1 MSDNSPTPTPSDRDF
16 DARTVAESDPRVQ
29 ALWRSYFAH
38 RDPADES
45 TLAAV
50 YMGTAIN
57 FALTLKRNWRWLLID
72 QDDAISAAAEGLLR
86 AVRVH
91 IPDGPIPFR
100 RHLRFWIKCQVK
112 KENREWRWPGLNLDR
127 EPLADE
133 VEAALRE
140 KHAERFAAAKRK
152 GRGVHM
158 SFILTPTGLR
168 SLSDRSPARDGRD
181 IERVTRVA
189 DRSLRDPSQ
198 VVADRELMT
207 RAMTGLVGVDRR
219 IFRLVGSLR

>member
-1 MSDNSPTPTPSDRDF
+1 MR
-16 DARTVAESDPRVQ
+16 
-29 ALWRSYFAH
+29 
-38 RDPADES
+38 
-45 TLAAV
+45 
-50 YMGTAIN
+50 
-57 FALTLKRNWRWLLID
+57 
-72 QDDAISAAAEGLLR
+72 
-86 AVRVH
+86 
-91 IPDGPIPFR
+91 
-100 RHLRFWIKCQVK
+100 
-112 KENREWRWPGLNLDR
+112 
-127 EPLADE
+127 

-219 IFRLVGSLR
+219 IFRLVVIDGRTLAEAGRELALTRQAVWGRWQRLRARLAASPRLARLVDLVAEDGAAAAGQATNEPAAGNVSAAVA